1 MSRYLNE
8 SEIAGMARAA
18 VTTYEVA
25 ADWRAA
31 YTAALEYAVD
41 ELGVRP
47 SRSAVALAVKRAQVR
62 WRARSMAARA
72 AVSRPAC

>member
-8 SEIAGMARAA
+8 NEIAGMALAA
-18 VTTYEVA
+18 VNAYEAA

-31 YTAALEYAVD
+31 FTAAQHYAMD

-47 SRSAVALAVKRAQVR
+47 ARSAVALAVKRAQVR
-62 WRARSMAARA
+62 WRARSMA
-72 AVSRPAC
+72 VSREVRA